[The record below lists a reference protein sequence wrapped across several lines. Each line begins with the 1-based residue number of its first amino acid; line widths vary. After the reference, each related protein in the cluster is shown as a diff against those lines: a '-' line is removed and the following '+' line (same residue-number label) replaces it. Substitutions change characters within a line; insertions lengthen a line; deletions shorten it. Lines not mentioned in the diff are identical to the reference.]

1 MKALLRATLRAYSQR
16 SGRLLSGAIAFY
28 ALLSAAPLF
37 VIALH
42 IAGLFGREAEARRAL
57 LDDAARWVG
66 ESGAH
71 TVGDLLERTQRT
83 HDGRLASWLGAAVT
97 LYASTRL
104 FSALK
109 AALDHLW
116 DTAPAPLG
124 PGADLRD
131 RAAREVRKRFGAF
144 VMILFVGLVLLV
156 LVFVKA
162 SIAAVEGL
170 LGEAHELPLLWRGAE
185 SLISFA
191 ISAALFALVFKVLPD
206 ARIGWKDAFFGALV
220 TSVLFSVGAV
230 IIGLYLGHK
239 GTASLYGAASSVVM
253 LMLWVYY
260 SVQVFFLGATFTAV
274 RARARGDGV
283 HRPEPRPATAS
294 ASASIAR
301 EPTAP

>member
-1 MKALLRATLRAYSQR
+1 MRALLRATLRAYSQR

-42 IAGLFGREAEARRAL
+42 IAGLFGREADARRAL
-57 LDDAARWVG
+57 LDDATRWVG
-66 ESGAH
+66 AAGAH
-71 TVGDLLERTQRT
+71 TISDLLARTERT
-83 HDGRLASWLGAAVT
+83 HEGRVASWLGAAIT

-109 AALDHLW
+109 RALDHLW
-116 DTAPAPLG
+116 DAAPAPLA
-124 PGADLRD
+124 PAAHLRA
-131 RAAREVRKRFGAF
+131 RAAREVKKRFGAF
-144 VMILFVGLVLLV
+144 VMILFVGLILLV

-162 SIAAVEGL
+162 SIAAATRL
-170 LGEAHELPLLWRGAE
+170 LGEAHELPILWRGAE

-206 ARIGWKDAFFGALV
+206 ARIAWKDAWIGALV
-220 TSVLFSVGAV
+220 TAALFSAGAV

-239 GTASLYGAASSVVM
+239 STASLYGAASSVVM

-274 RARARGDGV
+274 RARAHGDGLN
-283 HRPEPRPATAS
+283 RAEPRPS
-294 ASASIAR
+294 PSIAR

>member
-42 IAGLFGREAEARRAL
+42 IAGLFGREADARRAL
-57 LDDAARWVG
+57 LDDTTRWVG
-66 ESGAH
+66 EGGAH
-71 TVGDLLERTQRT
+71 TVGDLLARTQRS

-116 DTAPAPLG
+116 DAAPAPLD
-124 PGADLRD
+124 PAANLRA

-144 VMILFVGLVLLV
+144 VMILFVGLILLA
-156 LVFVKA
+156 LVFIKA
-162 SIAAVEGL
+162 SIAAVEHL
-170 LGEAHELPLLWRGAE
+170 LGEAHELPFLWRGAE
-185 SLISFA
+185 SVISFA
-191 ISAALFALVFKVLPD
+191 ISAGLFALVFKVLPD

-220 TSVLFSVGAV
+220 TAVLFSAGAV
-230 IIGLYLGHK
+230 LIGLYLGYK

-274 RARARGDGV
+274 RARAHGGGV
-283 HRPEPRPATAS
+283 NSPAPRLTVT
-294 ASASIAR
+294 SASIAR